1 MKKWLFILMSST
13 FLCGFSLV
21 QPIFAHTAMN
31 TSILA
36 RQAPSDANTQQNNPF
51 VPKPDLSKQDVWI
64 QLNSE
69 PRIHSPLQSLVS
81 PNEQEYTLFFR
92 ETMERQSVEDALRK
106 NVVTDTEAIPTSLS
120 FSWVSDV
127 ELKVGAKQE
136 QELDKSDAFAEY
148 QLQPVGAKTKSGHV
162 LTNEQFLKLHLK
174 SPEQMYKLSL
184 IDNKVTVLTEF
195 TDAPASMTLIGLEKR
210 FLLKERFLDYCYCD
224 GPLRKL
230 GSIYDINTKTTQQ
243 YPIPLDTTYIG
254 KGDFIADTRGFFYET
269 PKTSLEKYVPKNMT
283 AHRIQLPEYVH
294 GASFTKD
301 YQKILLALGTERQVE
316 NFDLGIYDLK
326 TKKLTKQSKALL
338 GTPAISSVSDSYL
351 PITFEDLGNIVLVYM
366 NGLTPNKEY
375 RELPLIFDWKTQKTH
390 TWMTSEEVDFPSFQ
404 VSDDGTYK
412 YFYYPS
418 SVTKDDKPLAQNL
431 PEKIKHAIWLPN
443 TTTLAFL
450 INVNMDTEKES
461 SYAVV
466 LHDVDQNKSVTLPE
480 RFKLSHQIQASPDGK
495 EVYMAG
501 RK

>member
-31 TSILA
+31 TSIA
-36 RQAPSDANTQQNNPF
+36 RQAPSNANTQQNNPF

-92 ETMERQSVEDALRK
+92 ETMERKSVEDALRK

-148 QLQPVGAKTKSGHV
+148 QLQPVGAKMKSGHV
-162 LTNEQFLKLHLK
+162 LTNEQFLKLQLK

-283 AHRIQLPEYVH
+283 AHRIHREFR
-294 GASFTKD
+294 S
-301 YQKILLALGTERQVE
+301 
-316 NFDLGIYDLK
+316 
-326 TKKLTKQSKALL
+326 
-338 GTPAISSVSDSYL
+338 
-351 PITFEDLGNIVLVYM
+351 GNL
-366 NGLTPNKEY
+366 
-375 RELPLIFDWKTQKTH
+375 
-390 TWMTSEEVDFPSFQ
+390 
-404 VSDDGTYK
+404 
-412 YFYYPS
+412 
-418 SVTKDDKPLAQNL
+418 
-431 PEKIKHAIWLPN
+431 
-443 TTTLAFL
+443 
-450 INVNMDTEKES
+450 
-461 SYAVV
+461 
-466 LHDVDQNKSVTLPE
+466 
-480 RFKLSHQIQASPDGK
+480 
-495 EVYMAG
+495 
-501 RK
+501 